1 MKRLVII
8 GGGIAG
14 LSAAWEAARHGAPR
28 DGTLRDGAPRDET
41 LDITLIER
49 DHRLGGKIRTDSV
62 DGFLL
67 EAGPDSFLTT
77 RPDVPRLCDEL
88 GIADRLVPRT
98 PRKGHSFIM
107 HGHTLSPLP
116 DGFSG
121 TVPMD
126 TAALAVSPLLSEAG
140 KRRVLEGPEM
150 PAWTGGDDES
160 VASFIVRRFGEEAFE
175 LLFEPLL
182 GGIHAGDASLL
193 SREAILHAPHR
204 TADAGPRPPA
214 APSAS
219 AAAAR
224 PGHLATT
231 GAPAAPFLSFPRG
244 TSELV
249 SALEEH
255 LSGVTILRGTVAESV
270 RRHVSGYDVE
280 LSGGVRRPADA
291 VILATP
297 AHETARLI
305 APLDP
310 GMQELLGL
318 IPFASS
324 VVIHLAYRRADVSH
338 PLEGY
343 GYLIPSVER
352 SDLVACTW
360 SSQKWEGRAP
370 EDHVL
375 LRLFAG
381 RFGRRDLLGRSDE
394 ELFRLARGECAATL
408 GITAEPVLQRLHRWD
423 LGMPQ
428 YTVGH
433 VRRVEAIT
441 ARAAALPGLFLA
453 GSSYGGVG
461 IPQCVESG
469 AAAAAAALSYLQGV
483 RS

>member
-14 LSAAWEAARHGAPR
+14 LSAAWEAARHGAPP
-28 DGTLRDGAPRDET
+28 GGT

-49 DHRLGGKIRTDSV
+49 DQRLGGKIRTDSV

-67 EAGPDSFLTT
+67 EEGPDSFLTT
-77 RPDVPRLCDEL
+77 RPDVPRLCEEL

-98 PRKGHSFIM
+98 PRKAHSFIM

-140 KRRVLEGPEM
+140 KRRVLEGPGM

-160 VASFIVRRFGEEAFE
+160 VASFMVRRFGEEAFE

-193 SREAILHAPHR
+193 SREAILYAPHR
-204 TADAGPRPPA
+204 AADAGAR
-214 APSAS
+214 PSAAAS
-219 AAAAR
+219 APAAR
-224 PGHLATT
+224 PGHPATT
-231 GAPAAPFLSFPRG
+231 GAPAAAPFLSFPRG

-255 LSGVTILRGTVAESV
+255 LSGVAILRGTVAESV
-270 RRHVSGYDVE
+270 RRHAAGYDVE
-280 LSGGVRRPADA
+280 ISGGGRRPADA
-291 VILATP
+291 LILATP

-310 GMQELLGL
+310 GMQELLGM

-324 VVIHLAYRRADVSH
+324 VVIHLAYRLADISH

-343 GYLIPSVER
+343 GYLIPSVEN

-360 SSQKWEGRAP
+360 SSQKWQGRAP
-370 EDHVL
+370 ENHVL

-394 ELFRLARGECAATL
+394 ELFQLARGECAATL

-441 ARAAALPGLFLA
+441 ARAAAMPGLFLA